1 MRLFADELGRFDYLL
16 HILKNLLRFVKY
28 FQKKFS
34 LGIYAP
40 TENPQTFEKPGNLGD
55 ITLYFRLS
63 CKTLRV
69 ACFSKGV
76 GYAQS
81 NDFGL

>member
-1 MRLFADELGRFDYLL
+1 MNELGRFDYLL

-40 TENPQTFEKPGNLGD
+40 TTENPQFTEIGD
-55 ITLYFRLS
+55 TRE
-63 CKTLRV
+63 
-69 ACFSKGV
+69 
-76 GYAQS
+76 AQS
-81 NDFGL
+81 LQSWEESERAVLTAAFFLSN